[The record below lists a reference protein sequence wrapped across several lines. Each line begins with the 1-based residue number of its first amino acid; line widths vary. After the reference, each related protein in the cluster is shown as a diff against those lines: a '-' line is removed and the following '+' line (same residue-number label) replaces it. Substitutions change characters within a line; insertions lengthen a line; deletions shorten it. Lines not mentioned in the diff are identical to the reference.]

1 MIPNKIFIVPYRDRE
16 YFKLKFIEKMKMIMK
31 DYKDYEIY
39 FSHQCDNRP
48 FNRGAVKN
56 LGFIAMKKKYPNHY
70 KNITFIFNDVDTFPI
85 NKYVIKDY
93 DTKLGVVKHFYGFTH
108 TLGGIFSIKGSDFE
122 KTEGFCNFWG
132 WGFEDNIMNDRCLSV
147 GLKIDRSN
155 FYNIFDKNIIHMTD
169 TNERIISLRDS
180 VVYKYETPDNM
191 FSLRD
196 ININIENDYIN
207 IMHFKCNMNE
217 KDQEYKKY
225 KIPIGNNK
233 FNIPNGYY
241 RKSWNMN
248 SIFKKR

>member
-1 MIPNKIFIVPYRDRE
+1 MNFFLTNVISNV
-16 YFKLKFIEKMKMIMK
+16 
-31 DYKDYEIY
+31 
-39 FSHQCDNRP
+39 S
-48 FNRGAVKN
+48 G
-56 LGFIAMKKKYPNHY
+56 
-70 KNITFIFNDVDTFPI
+70 TF
-85 NKYVIKDY
+85 
-93 DTKLGVVKHFYGFTH
+93 
-108 TLGGIFSIKGSDFE
+108 IFSIKGSDFE

-196 ININIENDYIN
+196 IYINIENDYIN

-225 KIPIGNNK
+225 KIPIRNNK

-248 SIFKKR
+248 SIFKKK